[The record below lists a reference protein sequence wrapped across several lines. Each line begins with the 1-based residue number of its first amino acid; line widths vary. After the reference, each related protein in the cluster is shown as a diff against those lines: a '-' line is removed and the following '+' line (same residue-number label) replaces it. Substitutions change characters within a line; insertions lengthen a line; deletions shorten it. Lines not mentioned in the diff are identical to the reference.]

1 MPKPPLHPSPGLQ
14 AARRT
19 RALALACC
27 GALIAL
33 CVLWE
38 AVLAPVQ
45 AGASW
50 WLAAK
55 ALPLLVALP
64 GLARMRMYTYRWL
77 SLLVWLY
84 FTEGVVRAV
93 DAPPARYLA
102 LAEVAL
108 AMGLFAACVAHVRLR
123 QKWAKAD
130 ADVDADADA
139 NRSHAKA
146 RLDAS
151 PESSPAAPGARP
163 SADAGAGA
171 GANTGADAG
180 ANTQPS

>member
-1 MPKPPLHPSPGLQ
+1 MPDTAPAHHHGTALPSAQGLQ

-27 GALIAL
+27 VALIVL

-38 AVLAPVQ
+38 VVLAPLQ
-45 AGASW
+45 AGTSW

-55 ALPLLVALP
+55 ALPLLIALP

-77 SLLVWLY
+77 SLAVWLY
-84 FTEGVVRAV
+84 FIEGVVRAV
-93 DAPPARYLA
+93 DAPPSRYLA

-123 QKWAKAD
+123 QKWAKA
-130 ADVDADADA
+130 
-139 NRSHAKA
+139 S
-146 RLDAS
+146 AS
-151 PESSPAAPGARP
+151 PGSVAAV
-163 SADAGAGA
+163 
-171 GANTGADAG
+171 
-180 ANTQPS
+180 